1 MQSMSGVQ
9 GLFRGAL
16 RKKEDVFD
24 EGNAKSRSCEKTVK
38 NLTYLGLQSC
48 LLLLLYTLFSLE
60 YFQGTFSAL
69 VTLVSALLEHAFLC
83 LLIPLWAGALISLM
97 NR

>member
-1 MQSMSGVQ
+1 M
-9 GLFRGAL
+9 
-16 RKKEDVFD
+16 KETQ
-24 EGNAKSRSCEKTVK
+24 KSRSCEKTVK

-60 YFQGTFSAL
+60 YFQGTF
-69 VTLVSALLEHAFLC
+69 LC

>member
-1 MQSMSGVQ
+1 M
-9 GLFRGAL
+9 
-16 RKKEDVFD
+16 KETQ
-24 EGNAKSRSCEKTVK
+24 KSRSCEKTVK

-69 VTLVSALLEHAFLC
+69 VTLVSTLLEHAFLC

>member
-24 EGNAKSRSCEKTVK
+24 EGNAKKPFLRENGEKSYISGIAK
-38 NLTYLGLQSC
+38 
-48 LLLLLYTLFSLE
+48 LLVAF
-60 YFQGTFSAL
+60 A
-69 VTLVSALLEHAFLC
+69 VHAFL
-83 LLIPLWAGALISLM
+83 S
-97 NR
+97 

>member
-1 MQSMSGVQ
+1 M
-9 GLFRGAL
+9 
-16 RKKEDVFD
+16 KETQ
-24 EGNAKSRSCEKTVK
+24 KSRSCEKAVK